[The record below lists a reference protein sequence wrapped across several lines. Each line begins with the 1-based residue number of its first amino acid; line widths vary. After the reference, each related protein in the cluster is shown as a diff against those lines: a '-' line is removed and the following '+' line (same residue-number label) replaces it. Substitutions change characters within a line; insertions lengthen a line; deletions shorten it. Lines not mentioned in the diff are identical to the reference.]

1 MFSSS
6 VMLKM
11 LPWGIAAVMALAAA
25 ACLHLYQSERDAFV
39 AYRAEVTA
47 IGKAQE
53 AQIKKEKE
61 QAEYNLKQVRKDY
74 EDRVPDIRRDAVA
87 AYRLRN
93 PQPRSCTMPGDGTS
107 QPVDDGAVKELL
119 APDPEFIRNA
129 AEDAAKLSAFQDY
142 CKRNNCPIEE

>member
-1 MFSSS
+1 MINLPW
-6 VMLKM
+6 LKM

-61 QAEYNLKQVRKDY
+61 QAEDNLKQVRKDY

-87 AYRLRN
+87 AYRMRN
-93 PQPRSCTMPGDGTS
+93 PSQRRAQPHR
-107 QPVDDGAVKELL
+107 
-119 APDPEFIRNA
+119 
-129 AEDAAKLSAFQDY
+129 
-142 CKRNNCPIEE
+142 